1 MSEKCED
8 CGSNIMKANLTP
20 VSEEQRPGLTALRY
34 RVGTH
39 GRFKETMKADI
50 AGHPALREL
59 ATREDNDPTIA
70 LLDACAAMLDVF
82 TFYQERIANEGFLRT
97 ATERRSIGELAGQ
110 IGYQLGAGVAASVP
124 VAFTVEDAPGA
135 PGWALIEKG
144 TKLQSI
150 PGPGE
155 KPQIFETM
163 EKLEAKAKFN
173 CLLPKTKQTQKIDP
187 DMTRLYLKGI
197 NLQLKQGDVLLIV
210 GDERR
215 NYRLSEN
222 WDVRIIQSVIADAG
236 QNHTIVTWLEPLG
249 YRRPDKIVYPSQDNP
264 KVYVMRQRAAL
275 FGHNAPDPRI
285 MKADDTLA
293 EGSGAGR
300 EWTGFKID
308 SGTPAIDLDNAYPKV
323 MKNGWVILSRP
334 GLVDDTYTEA
344 YYIEKVSLASR
355 KDFALSS
362 EITRLTVDTNNNL
375 HEFGLR
381 DTTVYAQSE
390 ELEMADVPFRSAE
403 DGEPLNVRLGA
414 DTLTPVN
421 GARITLD
428 RYIPELQKGQL
439 LIVSGKAARLKSL
452 VAGISGLYKKNSL
465 SAGSIVQVVGAP
477 VFDAGKIRFFV
488 KNPAHFIDAIEVG
501 SLSANLEVS
510 PQALVEYVPA
520 GVDDE
525 VISEAVT
532 IESIAE
538 EDDQTVIHLA
548 DSLKNV
554 YDRATVSIYA
564 NCAVATHGET
574 KKEILGSGNA
584 AAGFQKFVLKQTPLT
599 YVPAATS
606 GGSLSTL
613 EIRVNGIFWRE
624 VPSLYGQ
631 DGRALVYTTRIADD
645 GKVTV
650 QFGDGI
656 TGARLPSGLENVTA
670 SYRIGTGQ
678 DGMVGAGQISLLMT
692 RPLGAKAVINPGAPS
707 GANDPETR
715 DQARNNAPYTVLT
728 FDRIVSLAD
737 YEYFAR
743 RFSGIAKAQAVWLWN
758 GRKRF
763 VHLTVAGVAGSAV
776 KDGTELAVNLN
787 SAIKSCG
794 LPHQQFLVQSFT
806 HLSFTLKA
814 NIQVKAGYLKD
825 NVAAAVKNV
834 LVDHFSFE
842 KRTFGQSVTASEVIA
857 LIQSVSGVEMVDLD
871 SLRQE
876 NQSGDSLTARTA
888 RWDTGIGSSHAAELL
903 TVDLSGI
910 ELALLEG
917 TTP

>member
-20 VSEEQRPGLTALRY
+20 VSEEQRPGLTALHY
-34 RVGTH
+34 RAATH
-39 GRFKETMKADI
+39 SRFKETMKADI
-50 AGHPALREL
+50 ADHPALRAL
-59 ATREDNDPTIA
+59 ATRDDNDPSIA
-70 LLDACAAMLDVF
+70 LLDACATMLDVL

-135 PGWALIEKG
+135 PGFAVIEKG
-144 TKLQSI
+144 TKAQSI

-163 EKLEAKAKFN
+163 EKLEAKAEFN
-173 CLLPKTKQTQKIDP
+173 CLKPKTKETQKIRL
-187 DMTRLYLKGI
+187 DMTQLYLKGTG
-197 NLQLKQGDVLLIV
+197 LQLKQGDLLLIV
-210 GDERR
+210 GDERLD
-215 NYRLSEN
+215 YKLSEN
-222 WDVRIIQSVIADAG
+222 WDVRIIHTVTTDAG
-236 QNHTIVTWLEPLG
+236 QDHTVVTWLEPLG
-249 YRRPDKIVYPSQDNP
+249 RRKSGKIVYPAQENP

-285 MKADDTLA
+285 LQVDDTLA
-293 EGSGAGR
+293 EGTGASR

-308 SGTPAIDLDNAYPKV
+308 STTLTIDLDTAYPKIL
-323 MKNGWVILSRP
+323 KYGWIILSKP

-344 YYIEKVSLASR
+344 YYIEKVSLTSR

-362 EITRLTVDTNNNL
+362 EITRLVVDTNNNL

-381 DTTVYAQSE
+381 NTTVYAQSE
-390 ELEMADVPFRSAE
+390 ELEIADVPFRLAE
-403 DGEPLNVRLGA
+403 DGGTLNVRLGQGM
-414 DTLTPVN
+414 LTPVD

-428 RYIPELQKGQL
+428 RYMPKLQKGQL

-452 VAGISGLYKKNSL
+452 VAGIFGLYKKESL
-465 SAGSIVQVVGAP
+465 LPGSSVQVVGTPLSA
-477 VFDAGKIRFFV
+477 AGKIKFFV
-488 KNPAHFIDAIEVG
+488 KNPTHFIDAIEVD
-501 SLSANLEVS
+501 SSPANLEMSAQV
-510 PQALVEYVPA
+510 QVEYVPA
-520 GVDDE
+520 AVDDE
-525 VISEAVT
+525 TISEMAT
-532 IESIAE
+532 IESIDE
-538 EDDQTVIHLA
+538 ENDQTVIYLA
-548 DSLKNV
+548 DPLKNV
-554 YDRATVSIYA
+554 YDRATASIFA
-564 NCAVATHGET
+564 NCARATHGET
-574 KKEILGSGNA
+574 KSEILGSGNA
-584 AAGFQKFVLKQTPLT
+584 AAGFQKFVLQQTPLT
-599 YVPAATS
+599 YVSAATS

-613 EIRVNGIFWRE
+613 EIRVNGILWQE

-631 DGRALVYTTRIADD
+631 DGRALVYAARIADD

-656 TGARLPSGLENVTA
+656 TGARLPSGVENVTA
-670 SYRIGTGQ
+670 TYRIGTGQ
-678 DGMVGAGQISLLMT
+678 DGMVRAKQISLLMT
-692 RPLGAKAVINPGAPS
+692 RPLGVKAVINPGAPS

-715 DQARNNAPYTVLT
+715 DQARKNAPYTVLT

-763 VHLTVAGVAGSAV
+763 VHVTIAGAAGSEIRENT
-776 KDGTELAVNLN
+776 DLAVNLN
-787 SAIKSCG
+787 SAIKTCG

-806 HLSFTLKA
+806 PLSFTLKA

-834 LVDHFSFE
+834 LIDHFSFE
-842 KRTFGQSVTASEVIA
+842 KRFFGQSVAASEVIA
-857 LIQSVSGVEMVDLD
+857 LIQGVGGVEMVDLD
-871 SLRQE
+871 SL
-876 NQSGDSLTARTA
+876 NQGSRNGDVLTARTA
-888 RWDTGIGSSHAAELL
+888 RWDAGIDKSYAAELL
-903 TVDLSGI
+903 MIDLSGI
-910 ELALLEG
+910 ELTMLEG
-917 TTP
+917 LTP